1 MRSQTQ
7 RLRGTTEG
15 SLPEKVDFR
24 DWGALKIEK
33 SYLVNLRNANSS
45 NQKYKIRIFNNENKL

>member
-1 MRSQTQ
+1 MRSQTK

-15 SLPEKVDFR
+15 SRPEEVDFR

-33 SYLVNLRNANSS
+33 
-45 NQKYKIRIFNNENKL
+45 KLSC

>member
-33 SYLVNLRNANSS
+33 
-45 NQKYKIRIFNNENKL
+45 KLSC

>member
-15 SLPEKVDFR
+15 SRPEEVDFR

-33 SYLVNLRNANSS
+33 KAILLTYEMPTAATKNI
-45 NQKYKIRIFNNENKL
+45 K

>member
-7 RLRGTTEG
+7 RLRRTTKG
-15 SLPEKVDFR
+15 SRPEELDFQ
-24 DWGALKIEK
+24 DWGALKVEK
-33 SYLVNLRNANSS
+33 KLVNLRNANSS